1 VEEAVSTAGP
11 TLCRTPSR
19 ATPPPQI
26 PDALRALWRSCT
38 TDVDDANVARSLA
51 INFVGV
57 ASVAEE
63 ADLRAAVDRLQRRTP
78 CRAFLLLLDD
88 ATRAVTAEVSATTR
102 RSGGTHDIVLE
113 EITIRM
119 PTAALEQMP
128 GLVRPLLVNDLP
140 NHLFWGTAWPRSE
153 RHFDDLA
160 ALCEHVVVD
169 TRRFASPAVEIDH
182 VDARKQDGLRITDL
196 CWLRLRP
203 WRRALAEAFE
213 RFEFAPGNATS
224 VQIEHGDR
232 ALAAAMRLGQ
242 WLETRLGAKVTL
254 DGSGAADR
262 ACPDR
267 VLLRCSDNEIDLQA
281 PANHIAV
288 HVTTAAHCCLPFKV
302 PTSRGTDGDLL
313 AAAIDI
319 A

>member
-1 VEEAVSTAGP
+1 MTGTAP
-11 TLCRTPSR
+11 ALCRTAARS
-19 ATPPPQI
+19 TPLPQI
-26 PDALRALWRSCT
+26 PDALRAIWRSCT
-38 TDVDDANVARSLA
+38 TEPGADVARSLA

-57 ASVAEE
+57 ASA
-63 ADLRAAVDRLQRRTP
+63 ADEGELRAAVDRLQRRTP
-78 CRAFLLLLDD
+78 CRAFLLLVDGAVTD
-88 ATRAVTAEVSATTR
+88 VTAEVAATTR
-102 RSGGTHDIVLE
+102 LHGGTHDIVLE

-119 PTAALEQMP
+119 APAGLERMP
-128 GLVRPLLVNDLP
+128 GLVRPLLVNDVP
-140 NHLFWGTAWPRSE
+140 NHLFWATSWPRAE

-169 TRRFASPAVEIDH
+169 TRRFRSPAVELGH
-182 VDARKQDGLRITDL
+182 LDARTQNGTRVTDL

-213 RFEFAPGNATS
+213 RIPFAPGTTTEVRIA
-224 VQIEHGDR
+224 HGGA
-232 ALAAAMRLGQ
+232 ALAAAMRLGE
-242 WLETRLGAKVTL
+242 WLEGRLGADVVL
-254 DGSGAADR
+254 DGSGTADR

-267 VLLRCSDNEIDLQA
+267 VLVRCGDAEVDLQA
-281 PANHIAV
+281 PDHHIVA
-288 HVTTAAHCCLPFKV
+288 HVTTAAHCFLPFKV